1 MFSKNIMLDAI
12 DIGERKLFPIVS
24 LKINY
29 LNNSF
34 LSMDYGIV
42 AFKIMENDKTYW
54 VNNNL
59 SKKELKKI
67 KKLVEEKY

>member
-1 MFSKNIMLDAI
+1 M
-12 DIGERKLFPIVS
+12 S

-34 LSMDYGIV
+34 LSMNYSVV
-42 AFKIMENDKTYW
+42 AFKVIENDLTYW

-59 SKKELKKI
+59 SKKEFKKI

>member
-1 MFSKNIMLDAI
+1 MFSKKIMLDAI
-12 DIGERKLFPIVS
+12 NIGERKLFPIVS

-34 LSMDYGIV
+34 LSMNYSVV
-42 AFKIMENDKTYW
+42 AFKVIENDLTYW

-59 SKKELKKI
+59 SKKEFKKI

>member
-12 DIGERKLFPIVS
+12 DIGERKIFPIVS

-29 LNNSF
+29 VNNSF

>member
-29 LNNSF
+29 VNNSF